1 MIIIFGTIILI
12 VLVIFVILAINNQI
26 DYKIPILFMFFVLVS
41 APFVHL
47 DKNIVQLE
55 KFTNSSLDIYYLNQ
69 KKTKASEC
77 NECAGICD
85 DEEQVG
91 NKNENY
97 VPLLDPLKLNLEK
110 KKLKSIMIE
119 RLIVKRD
126 YFDCSINGQ
135 TFDNEDPLNLIQVD
149 IEGKIKHRVLKNRFE
164 IDKVFD
170 STKDNTYI
178 ILITFGKLT
187 VQKSELNLDI
197 DSKSDNS
204 TSIFIVFK
212 TNDEYKFILK
222 QENAVG
228 LSHLHGYK
236 LFNNREFQMID
247 FQGKIHDKTVKLES
261 DKKYIYKNSMISSHN
276 TKIKQYLVFSNENNQ
291 SFVYLSSN
299 QDNIE
304 LYDYKKTD
312 GNEIVDITLLNTH
325 NPQQWDVEF
334 VLANFGGNNFY
345 IKTSSYPTFYLEV
358 VDNEIKMNMY
368 KGGANQYWK
377 LEKMAG
383 ENLFTIQHSKTGMFL
398 SYQMSDGYLYKNNGS
413 VYLTEEGMNWN
424 IEANTIIDKSITIN
438 DNDWIEITSPD
449 DFVNEGNPIFV
460 LKGKVN
466 GKMINLSSKG
476 RTTWDQK
483 YSPIWNGEYIYY
495 GTVAN
500 NNNYLRIKLDKN
512 GNGTVQDP
520 YLGITIN
527 IVNIGA
533 DILYGRI
540 KKGSLNGIDLRNFT
554 VILEMVPEKYEYKG
568 LKESYPV
575 KIRYLLIGDNKIY
588 SLGSS
593 SLDNLDSYAT
603 KKDGNIV
610 IYSNLLE
617 AKGIQVD
624 TKLSTPKLN

>member
-149 IEGKIKHRVLKNRFE
+149 IEGKIKHRVLNNRFE

-187 VQKSELNLDI
+187 IQNPELNLDI

-291 SFVYLSSN
+291 SFVYLSGN